1 MATTS
6 VDIYRT
12 GESFYVPVYEVKIAG
27 RGLPDDILRDVMRVS
42 YRDSVQE
49 IDSFDLTINN
59 WDAQERKLKY
69 EPPSRGGYQGIFD
82 PKQKVE
88 LHMGYL
94 GNTRLML
101 TGEITTLEPD
111 FPSSGGPTLSVRGLN
126 VLHSFRTEQH
136 TYAWEQKRD
145 SDIARWLGSQPRRA
159 NRPGLGIEVR
169 PNPVPGE
176 QEEPYVLMDN
186 QYDIVF
192 LLERA
197 RRHRYEVVLR
207 EEQQHGRTV
216 QYLYFGPS
224 SDAAEAPVYRLEWRK
239 SIVSFKP
246 TLTTARQ
253 VSKVVVR
260 GWDRHANR
268 VIEETATWQDIYRSG
283 GPERDRMQLLAQTF
297 GDRQEVVTNR
307 PVYTRAQARR
317 MARDILRNQLQDMV
331 TASGST
337 VGLPD
342 LRSGCKVEIAG
353 MGSRFNGRY
362 FVTETTHTID
372 DSGYR
377 TTFNAKRDVPPQ

>member
-12 GESFYVPVYEVKIAG
+12 GETYYVPVFEVKIAG
-27 RGLPDDILRDVMRVS
+27 RGLPDNIMRDVIRVT

-59 WDAQERKLKY
+59 WDAQERKLKF
-69 EPPSRGGYQGIFD
+69 EPPSKAAYQGIFD
-82 PKQKVE
+82 PKQKLE

-94 GNTRLML
+94 GKTRLML

-111 FPSSGGPTLSVRGLN
+111 FPTSGGPTLSVRGLN

-145 SDIARWLGSQPRRA
+145 SDIAHWLGAQPRRA

-169 PNPVPGE
+169 ANPVPGE

-186 QYDIVF
+186 QYDIIF

-197 RRHRYEVVLR
+197 RRHGYELVLR

-224 SDAAEAPVYRLEWRK
+224 NDASEAPVYHLEWGK

-246 TLTTARQ
+246 TLTTAQQ

-268 VIEETATWQDIYRSG
+268 VIEETATWQDIYRSS

-297 GDRQEVVTNR
+297 GDRQEVVTDR

-317 MARDILRNQLQDMV
+317 MARDILRHQLQDMV
-331 TASGST
+331 KASGST

-342 LRSGCKVEIAG
+342 LRSGCKVEI
-353 MGSRFNGRY
+353 
-362 FVTETTHTID
+362 
-372 DSGYR
+372 SGLG
-377 TTFNAKRDVPPQ
+377 TLVNPIAADGWTP